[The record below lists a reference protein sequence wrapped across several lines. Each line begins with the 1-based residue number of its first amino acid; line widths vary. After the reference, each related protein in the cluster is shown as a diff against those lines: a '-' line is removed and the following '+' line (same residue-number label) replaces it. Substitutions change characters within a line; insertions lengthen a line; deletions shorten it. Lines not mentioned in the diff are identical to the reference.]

1 MKYIICFFILLTL
14 NGFIFSQQSGGNEI
28 ANGIYSFEISS
39 SIEINEGEIVIGNSV
54 QWPHGE
60 IKGKYRT
67 YSKDKYNYL
76 EVSSYDERT
85 YLFSYSVIEDI
96 LFLYSMTDG
105 KCISA
110 SIKPVKGGISRLQNY
125 YDFKTS
131 SYLTEYIRDREYKYP
146 PENLSS
152 GQLNPPWVEGAKGD
166 GIGEWVTFHYTEE
179 SRSFYIF
186 NGYYDP
192 KYPYLFTKNN
202 RIKRFKL
209 EAYSEFNRTEET
221 FKYSQEFELEDTP
234 QIQKIE
240 IPRGY
245 KYFKM
250 IILDVYKGTHYE
262 DTCLSG
268 IFTDARW
275 GM

>member
-1 MKYIICFFILLTL
+1 LTP
-14 NGFIFSQQSGGNEI
+14 GWVIFSQELGGSEI
-28 ANGIYSFEISS
+28 ANGKYSFEISS
-39 SIEINEGEIVIGNSV
+39 FIEINEDEIFIGKSV
-54 QWPHGE
+54 QWSHGE
-60 IKGKYRT
+60 IRGKYRT
-67 YSKDKYNYL
+67 YSKDNFNYL
-76 EVSSYDERT
+76 EVNSYDWKT

-96 LFLYSMTDG
+96 LILYSMTNG

-110 SIKPVKGGISRLQNY
+110 SMTPVKGGMSRLDNY
-125 YDFKTS
+125 YSFNTS
-131 SYLTEYIRDREYKYP
+131 SFLTEFIGDREYKYP

-152 GQLNPPWVEGAKGD
+152 GQLNPPWVEGVKGD
-166 GIGEWVTFHYTEE
+166 GIGEWITFYYTEE

-209 EAYSEFNRTEET
+209 EAYSDYNRTEET
-221 FKYSQEFELEDTP
+221 FRYSQEFELEDTP
-234 QIQKIE
+234 QIQKVE

-268 IFTDARW
+268 VFTDARW
-275 GM
+275 GR